1 MEKEEEEIALT
12 SVEEDDLFFLE
23 SISVRSI
30 SGTGKNNMRERESFL
45 LWNGYENETSHFLS
59 LPNAFV

>member
-45 LWNGYENETSHFLS
+45 LWNGYENETYLS
-59 LPNAFV
+59 AFA